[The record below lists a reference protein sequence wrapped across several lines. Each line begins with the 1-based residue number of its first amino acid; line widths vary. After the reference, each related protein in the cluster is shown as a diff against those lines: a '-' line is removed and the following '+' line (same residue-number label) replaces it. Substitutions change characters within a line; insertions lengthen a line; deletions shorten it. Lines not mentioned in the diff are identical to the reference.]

1 MKKLYRKEEGV
12 SPVIATILMVA
23 ITVVLAATVYIMV
36 AGMGTGGTNKLIANL
51 TYKDTS
57 NVPKGWL
64 NLTISMSTPSSADP
78 AKVTVTLDGNPLT
91 YVSPGGTLASGDWT
105 YIDLNGDGKISDG
118 DVIVIY
124 DTNIHSG
131 SIVALSISGYS
142 GNAQYTV
149 STA

>member
-1 MKKLYRKEEGV
+1 MKKIYRKEEGV

-36 AGMGTGGTNKLIANL
+36 AGMGSGGTNKMVANL
-51 TYKDTS
+51 TYKNTS

-64 NLTISMSTPSSADP
+64 NLTISMSAPSSADP
-78 AKVTVTLDGNPLT
+78 AKVTVTLDGSKLT
-91 YVSPGGTLASGDWT
+91 YVSPGGTLNSGDWT

-118 DVIVIY
+118 DIIIIY
-124 DTNIHSG
+124 DTAIHSG
-131 SIVALSISGYS
+131 SVVALSISGYS

-149 STA
+149 SS